1 MNWKKAIRALMTA
14 LTLALA
20 AALCAA
26 VLSLYADGL
35 ARRQAAGSSLT
46 PLFTREMTAAALGR
60 IAPLALAW
68 LTVLAAAVV
77 TGCLAP
83 ARGRPAQGPV
93 KGAKPGPAP
102 RFGGLRAALYAAA
115 LLLLI
120 LGIFNGG
127 LNDVL
132 VKAINICTECIGLG

>member
-1 MNWKKAIRALMTA
+1 MRKDRIIRLCVTA

-60 IAPLALAW
+60 IAPLALA
-68 LTVLAAAVV
+68 
-77 TGCLAP
+77 
-83 ARGRPAQGPV
+83 
-93 KGAKPGPAP
+93 
-102 RFGGLRAALYAAA
+102 
-115 LLLLI
+115 
-120 LGIFNGG
+120 
-127 LNDVL
+127 
-132 VKAINICTECIGLG
+132 